1 MPVCLEESFSVWARG
16 KQRNREP
23 GIPCHLYLSIL
34 TKGTS
39 VLTCSYSRNHGGC
52 DAKGGCN
59 TTLSNCAGIPNA
71 VLLASSIA
79 GGGDEALILLFFCE
93 EVLVEP

>member
-1 MPVCLEESFSVWARG
+1 MGERQAKKPGTRHSLSFVF
-16 KQRNREP
+16 
-23 GIPCHLYLSIL
+23 HLYLSIL

-52 DAKGGCN
+52 VAKGGCN

-79 GGGDEALILLFFCE
+79 GGEDEALTLLFFCE